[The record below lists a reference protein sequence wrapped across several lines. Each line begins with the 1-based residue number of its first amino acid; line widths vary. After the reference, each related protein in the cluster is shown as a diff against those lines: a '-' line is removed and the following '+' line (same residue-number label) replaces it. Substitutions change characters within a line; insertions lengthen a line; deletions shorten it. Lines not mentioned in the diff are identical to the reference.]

1 MDIKEFA
8 GKFIKAENEA
18 WEKGNFKPLEA
29 LEDPN
34 VVYHLMALGQETAG
48 FEAHKQYITTARK
61 ALSNLRQ
68 EWKYLTGEGNLFA
81 LFYKSRGVFT
91 GEMPGFPPPTGK
103 EVTTDGLFL
112 FRLKKGKLVEAWSWS
127 TFTGLT

>member
-1 MDIKEFA
+1 
-8 GKFIKAENEA
+8 
-18 WEKGNFKPLEA
+18 
-29 LEDPN
+29 
-34 VVYHLMALGQETAG
+34 MALGQETAG
-48 FEAHKQYITTARK
+48 FEAHKQYITIARK

-68 EWKYLTGEGNLFA
+68 EWKYLAGEGNLFA